1 MWKKIND
8 LSNKFFPW
16 GCLLVS
22 ACQFFEGSCVGGLG
36 WLISGVM
43 WWLQEESERDF
54 KELSQ
59 LFKDHLSDDKEKEL
73 IDIDHMDIDHILKIG
88 REFQMSDTW
97 RGATHDTAKLL
108 CDTIEMLRDQ
118 KGNRNCDVY
127 NTVEDAKVA
136 CRNDRG
142 YCSSPIEERESTI
155 RFMLQDVKDNSFN
168 KSGLGMEDK

>member
-54 KELSQ
+54 KELSR
-59 LFKDHLSDDKEKEL
+59 LFELSRMFSEHLADDKEKEDKL
-73 IDIDHMDIDHILKIG
+73 INNPSNQDLK
-88 REFQMSDTW
+88 
-97 RGATHDTAKLL
+97 
-108 CDTIEMLRDQ
+108 
-118 KGNRNCDVY
+118 
-127 NTVEDAKVA
+127 
-136 CRNDRG
+136 
-142 YCSSPIEERESTI
+142 
-155 RFMLQDVKDNSFN
+155 
-168 KSGLGMEDK
+168 DKENNNG